1 MTYTKSLHLA
11 FVYHVPFW
19 EKDGE
24 IWTTF
29 PPIGRYVDSL
39 APHFKKVTIASPKP
53 LVSDQPLYRMKASN
67 LAIFTVKPHPNLQSY
82 YFHLVSF
89 YISYLRAAPDWDLV
103 NVRMPTLTGYP
114 AYLAARFYHK
124 PVFLVVVGENLNFLS
139 LASYSGI
146 KKWAINII
154 ARLQDFL
161 MKRMIRN
168 SLTFTNG
175 EDLFKKFKPY
185 NEQVY
190 PMRSSTISQ
199 SDLLPD
205 VRDTCCQTPFRILT
219 VATVAPRKGTVLI
232 PEIIAALKYEGID
245 ISWTYIG
252 NTDGNAGEQEL
263 EKTLKLAC
271 ELGVSSQIRFHKA
284 VGFDELVSF
293 YRSSDIFVLPTYMEG
308 VPRVILEAQA
318 SGLPVITTSVGGIPQ
333 AVENGIDAILT
344 SPGNLVE
351 IVAAIQKVIQDPNFR
366 RGLISKGLETA
377 QKFTLE
383 SETKRM
389 LDKVEEVC
397 FTNEKKRN

>member
-1 MTYTKSLHLA
+1 
-11 FVYHVPFW
+11 
-19 EKDGE
+19 
-24 IWTTF
+24 
-29 PPIGRYVDSL
+29 
-39 APHFKKVTIASPKP
+39 
-53 LVSDQPLYRMKASN
+53 
-67 LAIFTVKPHPNLQSY
+67 
-82 YFHLVSF
+82 
-89 YISYLRAAPDWDLV
+89 
-103 NVRMPTLTGYP
+103 
-114 AYLAARFYHK
+114 
-124 PVFLVVVGENLNFLS
+124 
-139 LASYSGI
+139 
-146 KKWAINII
+146 
-154 ARLQDFL
+154 
-161 MKRMIRN
+161 
-168 SLTFTNG
+168 
-175 EDLFKKFKPY
+175 
-185 NEQVY
+185 
-190 PMRSSTISQ
+190 
-199 SDLLPD
+199 
-205 VRDTCCQTPFRILT
+205 
-219 VATVAPRKGTVLI
+219 
-232 PEIIAALKYEGID
+232 LKYEGID

>member
-1 MTYTKSLHLA
+1 MTDTKALHLA

-19 EKDGE
+19 EDDGG

-39 APHFKKVTIASPKP
+39 VPHFKKVTVVAPKP
-53 LVSDQPLYRMKASN
+53 LVTDRPLYRMKASN
-67 LAIFTVKPHPNLQSY
+67 LTIFTVKSHPNIQSY
-82 YFHLVSF
+82 YLHLLSF
-89 YISYLRAAPDWDLV
+89 YISYFSAASNWDVV

-114 AYLAARFYHK
+114 AYIAARFYHK
-124 PVFLVVVGENLNFLS
+124 PVFLVVVGENLNFMS

-146 KKWAINII
+146 KKWIVTII

-175 EDLFKKFKPY
+175 EDLFEKFQPY

-190 PMRSSTISQ
+190 SMRSSTISQ

-219 VATVAPRKGTVLI
+219 VATVAARKGTVLI
-232 PEIIAALKYEGID
+232 PEIIAALKHQGID

-252 NTDGNAGEQEL
+252 NIDGNTGEQEL

-271 ELGVSSQIRFHKA
+271 TLGVSSQIRFHEA
-284 VGFDELVSF
+284 VGFDELVAF

-333 AVENGIDAILT
+333 AVENGIDALLT
-344 SPGNLVE
+344 SPGDPVE
-351 IVAAIQKVIQDPNFR
+351 MANAILRVIQDSSFR
-366 RGLISKGLETA
+366 RGLISKGLESA

-389 LDKVEEVC
+389 LDKVER
-397 FTNEKKRN
+397 FYKFK